1 MPLFYCYL
9 FHRMMKRAI
18 PRNSSSSRDD
28 SLSGSVLS
36 SIQIIPQLI
45 SPNDFSIDPWRTGRQ
60 RRRRRQLLQ
69 EVRYP

>member
-1 MPLFYCYL
+1 MNAWFKLFCYL
-9 FHRMMKRAI
+9 FRRMTKR
-18 PRNSSSSRDD
+18 PDPTSRDD

-36 SIQIIPQLI
+36 PIQIIPQLI

>member
-1 MPLFYCYL
+1 MPLFCYL

-18 PRNSSSSRDD
+18 PRNSSSWRDD
-28 SLSGSVLS
+28 STISGSVLS

-45 SPNDFSIDPWRTGRQ
+45 SPNDFSIDPWRTARQ